1 MNALKWL
8 IENRKTIGI
17 ALIITIIGIAGNL
30 DFNDQVTIEKAAANN
45 WADTGTPIKSLSLP
59 ILNVYLRIEET
70 EKNDKNFTASFLRQ

>member
-30 DFNDQVTIEKAAANN
+30 DFNDQVTIEKARCEQLGGHWNANKIFI
-45 WADTGTPIKSLSLP
+45 ATDFECVFK
-59 ILNVYLRIEET
+59 
-70 EKNDKNFTASFLRQ
+70 D